1 MIEAIDDVDVAC
13 LPVGALVPR
22 RAPLALSVLRVRL
35 RSWEQLDR
43 DYELAPIDDEAR
55 EALRAWMRDTD
66 SDDLGAR
73 TRGDGELYR
82 DHVFVDARGVVLVLD
97 EATWCALRD

>member
-1 MIEAIDDVDVAC
+1 MKRVPTIVAIDDVDVAG

-22 RAPLALSVLRVRL
+22 RAPLSIATLRQRL

-43 DYELAPIDDEAR
+43 DYELSPIDDEAR
-55 EALRAWMRDTD
+55 VAMRTWMRAEDPED
-66 SDDLGAR
+66 
-73 TRGDGELYR
+73 ELFR

-97 EATWCALRD
+97 EAEWNALRA